1 MNPDAVSVIMDEE
14 SRLCRKQRMM
24 HMKKAIC
31 FLLLMMCAAGA
42 MADGQRAWVRS
53 AVYGYTAF
61 ASYAD
66 EYDGYRSVDGLGGVT
81 SADPFYLRVI
91 SKSASV
97 WSEPRSNSKKL
108 ASVSHGELLMC
119 RDAESADDI
128 RMENGFFAV
137 EYKTGSKSAEWK
149 PGWVNSDYVVRNTLE
164 IVLMESNVPAYIA
177 PDTASKKVGSL
188 AKFTRCQVIGF
199 YDDFY
204 IINLRGAA
212 AAFIPMDVR
221 HYDNCFEGSY
231 RQSPTFEGVTTRK
244 TGVRTG
250 PGSDYPEAYTLKAG
264 KTFDCLDQID
274 GYYMMLDE
282 DSGAFVF
289 IDGEDAEV
297 DGWLNR
303 SPGNPR
309 K

>member
-1 MNPDAVSVIMDEE
+1 
-14 SRLCRKQRMM
+14 MM
-24 HMKKAIC
+24 HMKKVIC

-108 ASVSHGELLMC
+108 ASVSHGDILMC

-137 EYKTGSKSAEWK
+137 EYKTGTPGDLPAPAHAEQLSRYLRLL
-149 PGWVNSDYVVRNTLE
+149 GEASDLPVRGVLVYLDRRTL
-164 IVLMESNVPAYIA
+164 IA
-177 PDTASKKVGSL
+177 LDTADG
-188 AKFTRCQVIGF
+188 
-199 YDDFY
+199 
-204 IINLRGAA
+204 
-212 AAFIPMDVR
+212 
-221 HYDNCFEGSY
+221 
-231 RQSPTFEGVTTRK
+231 
-244 TGVRTG
+244 
-250 PGSDYPEAYTLKAG
+250 
-264 KTFDCLDQID
+264 DCH
-274 GYYMMLDE
+274 
-282 DSGAFVF
+282 A
-289 IDGEDAEV
+289 
-297 DGWLNR
+297 
-303 SPGNPR
+303 
-309 K
+309 